1 MDEEEV
7 KSLNIFLFS
16 LISLVILWIVW
27 KSSEIREIQLTNYE
41 TINIGG
47 KFTVN

>member
-7 KSLNIFLFS
+7 NSLNIFLVS

-27 KSSEIREIQLTNYE
+27 KSSEVREIPSNFE

-47 KFTVN
+47 E